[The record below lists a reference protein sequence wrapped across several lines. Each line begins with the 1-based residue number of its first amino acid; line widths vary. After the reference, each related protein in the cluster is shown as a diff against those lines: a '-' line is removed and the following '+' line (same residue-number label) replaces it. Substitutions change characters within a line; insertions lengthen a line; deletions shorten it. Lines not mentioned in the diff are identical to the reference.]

1 MFTQEVGLREARD
14 GLADLVSQAAVRG
27 VTTYL
32 TNRGRRVA
40 AIVPVPVAEAAEQAD
55 QEGQS

>member
-1 MFTQEVGLREARD
+1 MKTQEVGLREAREN
-14 GLADLVSQAAVRG
+14 LAELVSQAAVRG

-40 AIVPVPVAEAAEQAD
+40 AIVPVPVAERAEREAK
-55 QEGQS
+55 